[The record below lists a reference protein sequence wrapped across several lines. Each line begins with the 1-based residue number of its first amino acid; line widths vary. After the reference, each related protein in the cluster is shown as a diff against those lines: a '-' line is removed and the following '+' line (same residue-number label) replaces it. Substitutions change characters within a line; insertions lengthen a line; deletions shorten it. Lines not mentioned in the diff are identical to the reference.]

1 MAYMAIE
8 TKFFGATNH
17 RGERIKATAMDTFSD
32 ERPISV
38 TLPYDSALNAED
50 NHATVA
56 LKLVPRVASWYNP
69 EIDTVNLYHGA
80 TRRGYVFVIVKP

>member
-32 ERPISV
+32 GKSISL
-38 TLPYDSALNAED
+38 TLPYDSELNAED
-50 NHATVA
+50 NHTAAA
-56 LKLVPRVASWYNP
+56 LKLVLRVTWYNP
-69 EIDTVNLYHGA
+69 DTDTVNLYHGA
-80 TRRGYVFVIVKP
+80 TKRGYVFVIVKP